1 MANIPINTNINLVHG
16 ILLLGFHGC
25 ASGKKKKKKKK
36 KKKQNHLPMQETG
49 VQSLGRENPMEE
61 GTAIHSSFLA
71 WKTPW
76 AEEPNGLWSTGSQR
90 VRHD

>member
-16 ILLLGFHGC
+16 ILLLGFHGG
-25 ASGKKKKKKKK
+25 ASGKKN
-36 KKKQNHLPMQETG
+36 KQTNKQKTTHLPMQETG
-49 VQSLGRENPMEE
+49 VQPLGRENPLEE

-76 AEEPNGLWSTGSQR
+76 AGA
-90 VRHD
+90 